1 MYPNFSGQRFGQY
14 ELQSIIGRGGMALVY
29 RARQINLNRDVAVKI
44 IGGQAV
50 GKADFIARFKREAD
64 LIARL
69 EHPHILPIYDYGQEG
84 EFLYLV
90 LRLMEGGSLDRRILG
105 HPLPLNDIDRLI
117 KQIASALDYAHS
129 HEVVHRDLK
138 PNNILLDNFG
148 NAYLMDFGIAKILG
162 GTQMTSTSTLMGTPS
177 YMAPEQWKLDPVDHR
192 ADVYSLGVIL
202 YEMLTGKVPF
212 DAPTPHQLMYAHL
225 HKDIPRPSESLPGL
239 LPAID
244 KIILKATAKTREDR
258 YSTAGELANALSA
271 AIASQAVDARGD
283 FTPLTMRPVTMIESL
298 PTTAGMDDPM
308 TRNLGGTPVAPR
320 PIPAARQTIPPPMMQ
335 SQSIKHRRGLTTL
348 VLVGG
353 LIGIAVVLFMLFSFL
368 NREDKE
374 NTTPIPTTALVAA
387 ENTTEAP
394 ATDTPTLTTT
404 PSPTPDD
411 GIAQTST
418 TDAIIAI
425 TQTAEITNA
434 SDTPEPSDNIATFVQ
449 MTIEA
454 VESSTLTA
462 TSESPTNTLPPTY
475 TQTTVPNTAT
485 PTTRPTNTATN
496 TSTPSVTPTQ
506 TASATVTSSP
516 TPTRTATPSLTATFT
531 RPAPTNTPFFLAAQ
545 PTAVPASYCT
555 GKPVSQVS
563 VGVRGR
569 VTYTDGTVTNLRT
582 NPGGEVQSQMA
593 EGTPFDIVGGP
604 ACTADYTWWQIKL
617 DSGVIGWVAESDA
630 SRYFI
635 EIDPTFSRPSLRVLQ
650 IAEGNEAAMVFTTP
664 NSAGTIITRLGIGDR
679 VAWDGYLI
687 AQSGSTWAIV
697 KTYDNI
703 SGYLLYRP
711 DLVTEVDPYATTAGV
726 ALNETVTILPSGD
739 FSSLRV
745 TPDTSADRIRLLR
758 QGTVISVIDGPFY
771 QDYVMWWKFQLS
783 DNTTGWLADIPGW
796 FSS

>member
-29 RARQINLNRDVAVKI
+29 RARQINLSRDVAVKI

-148 NAYLMDFGIAKILG
+148 NAYLMDFGIAKILS

-192 ADVYSLGVIL
+192 ADIYSLGVIL

-225 HKDIPRPSESLPGL
+225 NKDIPRPSESLPGL

-244 KIILKATAKTREDR
+244 KIILKATAKAKEDR
-258 YSTAGELANALSA
+258 YATAGEVANALSA
-271 AIASQAVDARGD
+271 AVASQAVDARGD
-283 FTPLTMRPVTMIESL
+283 FTPLTMRPVTMMESL

-320 PIPAARQTIPPPMMQ
+320 PMPAPSRQTTPPPMMQ

-353 LIGIAVVLFMLFSFL
+353 LIGIAAVLFMLFSFL
-368 NREDKE
+368 NREDKDD
-374 NTTPIPTTALVAA
+374 TTPIPTTALVAA
-387 ENTTEAP
+387 NTTDAT
-394 ATDTPTLTTT
+394 ATDTLAPTDA
-404 PSPTPDD
+404 PSPSPDD
-411 GIAQTST
+411 GVVQTST
-418 TDAIIAI
+418 ATNTPVPTDDIA
-425 TQTAEITNA
+425 A
-434 SDTPEPSDNIATFVQ
+434 FVQ
-449 MTIEA
+449 MTLDA
-454 VESSTLTA
+454 VEAAILTA
-462 TSESPTNTLPPTY
+462 TNNFPTNTPPPTN
-475 TQTTVPNTAT
+475 TETAIADTAT
-485 PTTRPTNTATN
+485 PTTRPTNTATD
-496 TSTPSVTPTQ
+496 TPSVTPTP
-506 TASATVTSSP
+506 TASATVTASP
-516 TPTRTATPSLTATFT
+516 TLTRTATPSPTATFT

-545 PTAVPASYCT
+545 PTTVPTPYCT
-555 GKPVSQVS
+555 GKPVSQVL

-569 VTYTDGTVTNLRT
+569 VTYIDGTFTRLRVS
-582 NPGGEVQSQMA
+582 PGGEIDTLME
-593 EGTPFDIVGGP
+593 EGTSFDIVGGP
-604 ACTADYTWWQIKL
+604 ACTADYTWWQVKL
-617 DSGVIGWVAESDA
+617 DNGDLGWVAESDG

-650 IAEGNEAAMVFTTP
+650 ITEGNETAMVFTTP
-664 NSAGTIITRLGIGDR
+664 DSTGTIITRLGIGDR

-687 AQSGSTWAIV
+687 AQSGNTWAIV

-726 ALNETVTILPSGD
+726 ALNETVVILPSGD

-758 QGTVISVIDGPFY
+758 QGTVITVIDGPVY

-783 DNTTGWLADIPGW
+783 DNTTGWLADITGW
-796 FSS
+796 FSP

>member
-14 ELQSIIGRGGMALVY
+14 ELQSIIGRGGMAMVY
-29 RARQINLNRDVAVKI
+29 RARQINLSRDVAVKI

-148 NAYLMDFGIAKILG
+148 NAYLMDFGIAKILS

-192 ADVYSLGVIL
+192 ADIYSLGVIL

-244 KIILKATAKTREDR
+244 KIILKATAKAKEDR
-258 YSTAGELANALSA
+258 YGTAGELANALSA
-271 AIASQAVDARGD
+271 AVASQAVDARGD
-283 FTPLTMRPVTMIESL
+283 FTPLTMRPVTMMESL

-320 PIPAARQTIPPPMMQ
+320 PIPVPSRQTTPPMMQ
-335 SQSIKHRRGLTTL
+335 SQPIKHRRGLTTL

-353 LIGIAVVLFMLFSFL
+353 LIGIAAVLFVLFSFL
-368 NREDKE
+368 NRENKDD
-374 NTTPIPTTALVAA
+374 TTPIPTTALVAA
-387 ENTTEAP
+387 ANTTEAT
-394 ATDTPTLTTT
+394 ATETVTSTTT
-404 PSPTPDD
+404 PSPTPDED
-411 GIAQTST
+411 IAQTST
-418 TDAIIAI
+418 ANAVNAI
-425 TQTAEITNA
+425 TQTAAVTGT
-434 SDTPEPSDNIATFVQ
+434 DTPKPTDDIAALVQ
-449 MTIEA
+449 MTLDA
-454 VESSTLTA
+454 VEAATLTA
-462 TSESPTNTLPPTY
+462 TSEFPTDTPPPTY
-475 TQTTVPNTAT
+475 TPTLVQDTAT
-485 PTTRPTNTATN
+485 PTTRPTNTATD
-496 TSTPSVTPTQ
+496 TSIPSVTPTI
-506 TASATVTSSP
+506 TASATVTASP
-516 TPTRTATPSLTATFT
+516 TATRTTTPSPTATFT
-531 RPAPTNTPFFLAAQ
+531 RPVPTNTPFFLAAQ
-545 PTAVPASYCT
+545 PTAVPTSYCT

-569 VTYTDGTVTNLRT
+569 VTYIDGTFTRLRVS
-582 NPGGEVQSQMA
+582 PGGEIDTLME
-593 EGTPFDIVGGP
+593 EGTSFDIVGGP
-604 ACTADYTWWQIKL
+604 SCTADYTWWQIKL
-617 DSGVIGWVAESDA
+617 DNGVIGWVAESDG

-635 EIDPTFSRPSLRVLQ
+635 EIDPTFSRPNLRVLQ
-650 IAEGNEAAMVFTTP
+650 ITEGNETAMVFTTP
-664 NSAGTIITRLGIGDR
+664 DSSGTIIIRLGAGDR

-711 DLVTEVDPYATTAGV
+711 DLVIEVDPYATTAGV
-726 ALNETVTILPSGD
+726 ALNESVEVLPSGD

-758 QGTVISVIDGPFY
+758 QGTIISVIDGPVY

-796 FSS
+796 FSP